1 MPTVLITGTSTG
13 FGRVTTELLAARGW
27 RVFATMRDLARK
39 DSLEHALREAGLS
52 ERVTFVR
59 LDVTDPA
66 SIETA
71 VATVLSET
79 DNTLDAVVH
88 NAGIAVAGVLEDLS
102 DGDIWR
108 VMDTNFFGVL
118 RLTRAL
124 LPRFREQR
132 RGRIVLLSSQAAF
145 AGQPGNS
152 MYCASKWA
160 LEGWAESLAY
170 EVDPFGI
177 DVVLIEPGPYRTE
190 IWSSTKWV
198 VPANSAYLS
207 WLKLLRQAADRH
219 QTRISGDPKEVAAV
233 IAKALEALRP
243 RFRYQVGF
251 FAKLDYF
258 LRGKVPTR
266 LIRRGT
272 TRYLGLPLARW

>member
-1 MPTVLITGTSTG
+1 MPTALITGTSTG
-13 FGRVTTELLAARGW
+13 FGRVTTEVLAARGW
-27 RVFATMRDLARK
+27 RVFATMRDLKRK
-39 DSLEHALREAGLS
+39 DPLERALRNAGLS
-52 ERVTFVR
+52 DRVTFVQ

-66 SIETA
+66 SIEAAIT
-71 VATVLSET
+71 TVLSKT
-79 DNTLDAVVH
+79 GNALDAVVH
-88 NAGIAVAGVLEDLS
+88 NAGVAVAGVLEDLP
-102 DGDIWR
+102 DADIQC
-108 VMDTNFFGVL
+108 VMETNLFGVL
-118 RLTRAL
+118 KLTRAL
-124 LPRFREQR
+124 LPIFRAQ
-132 RGRIVLLSSQAAF
+132 RGRIVLLSSQAAL

-190 IWSSTKWV
+190 IWNNTKWV
-198 VPANSAYLS
+198 VPASSAYLS
-207 WLKLLRQAADRH
+207 WLKLLRHAADRH
-219 QTRISGDPKEVAAV
+219 QAKTSRDPKEVALV
-233 IAKALEALRP
+233 VAKALEARRP
-243 RFRYQVGF
+243 RFRYQVGP

-258 LRGKVPTR
+258 LRRKMPTK

>member
-13 FGRVTTELLAARGW
+13 FGRITTEVLAARGW
-27 RVFATMRDLARK
+27 RVFATMRDLKRK
-39 DSLEHALREAGLS
+39 DPVEHALRDAGLS
-52 ERVTFVR
+52 ERVTFVQ

-66 SIETA
+66 SIEAAIT
-71 VATVLSET
+71 TVLSKT
-79 DNTLDAVVH
+79 GNALDAVVH
-88 NAGIAVAGVLEDLS
+88 NAGVAVAGVLEDLP
-102 DGDIWR
+102 DADIR
-108 VMDTNFFGVL
+108 CVMETNFFGVL
-118 RLTRAL
+118 KLTRAL
-124 LPRFREQR
+124 LPTFRAQGH
-132 RGRIVLLSSQAAF
+132 GRIVLVSSQAAL

-190 IWSSTKWV
+190 IWNNTKWV
-198 VPANSAYLS
+198 VPSSSAYLP
-207 WLKLLRQAADRH
+207 WLKLLRHAADRH
-219 QTRISGDPKEVAAV
+219 QAKTSRDPKEVALV
-233 IAKALEALRP
+233 VAKALEARRP
-243 RFRYQVGF
+243 RFRYQVGP

-258 LRGKVPTR
+258 LRGKMPTK

>member
-13 FGRVTTELLAARGW
+13 FGRVATELLAARGW
-27 RVFATMRDLARK
+27 RVFATMRDPARK
-39 DSLEHALREAGLS
+39 EPLERALKDAGLS
-52 ERVTFVR
+52 ERVSFVQ
-59 LDVTDPA
+59 LDVTDLA
-66 SIETA
+66 SIEAA
-71 VATVLSET
+71 VKSVLAQT
-79 DNTLDAVVH
+79 GNALDAVVH
-88 NAGIAVAGVLEDLS
+88 NAGIAVAAVLEDLS
-102 DGDIWR
+102 DADIRR

-118 RLTRAL
+118 KLTRAL
-124 LPRFREQR
+124 LPIFRAQR
-132 RGRIVLLSSQAAF
+132 RGRIVLVSSQSAL

-190 IWSSTKWV
+190 IWNSTKWV
-198 VPANSAYLS
+198 VPANSAYLP
-207 WLKLLRQAADRH
+207 WLKRLRQAADRH
-219 QTRISGDPKEVAAV
+219 QAQTSRDPKEVAAV
-233 IAKALEALRP
+233 IAKALEARRP
-243 RFRYQVGF
+243 RFRYQVGP

-258 LRGKVPTR
+258 LRGKMPTK